1 MADTKELS
9 KDFKRKIKYVSES
22 VKDIE
27 KQINR
32 IKIKGL
38 INSNLKLNMQY
49 INENSLRLD
58 NEIFKESLYE
68 IQDLYRLKIDWSNK
82 TLQRIKAEKKYVNN
96 LNTDTMDDEIDLQII
111 NVKKRRLEIEEME
124 ENPLE
129 LRCWTLQYDKVSL
142 LINNM
147 EGKGVKKRKRRKTK
161 KKSQGNRK

>member
-1 MADTKELS
+1 MTDIKQLRNI
-9 KDFKRKIKYVSES
+9 FKKRIKYVSES

-32 IKIKGL
+32 IEIKGL

-49 INENSLRLD
+49 IHDNSERLD
-58 NEIFKESLYE
+58 NKILKDSLYE
-68 IQDLYRLKIDWSNK
+68 VQELYRLKIDWSNK
-82 TLQRIKAEKKYVNN
+82 TLDRIQAEKTYINT

-161 KKSQGNRK
+161 KRKTR

>member
-1 MADTKELS
+1 MADIKQLRNI
-9 KDFKRKIKYVSES
+9 FKKRIKYVSES

-32 IKIKGL
+32 IEIKGL

-49 INENSLRLD
+49 IHDNSERLD
-58 NEIFKESLYE
+58 NKILKESLYE
-68 IQDLYRLKIDWSNK
+68 VQELYRLKIDWSNK
-82 TLQRIKAEKKYVNN
+82 TLDRIQAEKTYINT
-96 LNTDTMDDEIDLQII
+96 LNTDTMDDEIDLKII

-161 KKSQGNRK
+161 KRKTR

>member
-1 MADTKELS
+1 MADIKQLRNI
-9 KDFKRKIKYVSES
+9 FKKRIKYVSES

-32 IKIKGL
+32 IEIKGL

-49 INENSLRLD
+49 IHDNSERLD
-58 NEIFKESLYE
+58 NKILKESLYE
-68 IQDLYRLKIDWSNK
+68 VQELYRLKIDWSNK
-82 TLQRIKAEKKYVNN
+82 TLDRIQAEKTYINT
-96 LNTDTMDDEIDLQII
+96 LNTDTMDDEIDLKII
-111 NVKKRRLEIEEME
+111 NVKKRRLGIEEME

-161 KKSQGNRK
+161 KRKTR

>member
-1 MADTKELS
+1 MTDIKQLRNI
-9 KDFKRKIKYVSES
+9 FKKRIKYVSES

-32 IKIKGL
+32 IEIKGL

-49 INENSLRLD
+49 IHDNSERLD
-58 NEIFKESLYE
+58 NKILKDSLYE
-68 IQDLYRLKIDWSNK
+68 VQELYRLKIDWSNK
-82 TLQRIKAEKKYVNN
+82 TLDRIQAEKTYINT
-96 LNTDTMDDEIDLQII
+96 LNTNTMDDEIDLQII

-161 KKSQGNRK
+161 NRKTR